1 MEPQAA
7 ECILVIVPQVYMS
20 VYLSV
25 VLASWLIT
33 VVTVIL
39 IGLVPS
45 RSGGNYR
52 ELDREWLIWKSGG
65 KAELMNALK

>member
-1 MEPQAA
+1 
-7 ECILVIVPQVYMS
+7 MS

>member
-1 MEPQAA
+1 MEPKAA
-7 ECILVIVPQVYMS
+7 ECILVIVSQIYMS
-20 VYLSV
+20 VYLTA

-33 VVTVIL
+33 VIIVIL

-52 ELDREWLIWKSGG
+52 QLDGEWLIWKSGG